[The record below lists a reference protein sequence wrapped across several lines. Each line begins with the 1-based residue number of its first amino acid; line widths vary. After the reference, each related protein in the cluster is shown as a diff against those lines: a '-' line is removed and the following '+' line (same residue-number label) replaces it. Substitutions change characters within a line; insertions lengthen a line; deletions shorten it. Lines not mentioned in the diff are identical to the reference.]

1 MILELKAEVTDIL
14 FWISKKFPFSSWVE
28 PLLWIEISLD
38 FWQGSDCENWVG
50 SIEVIFYYDFF
61 FLESLKRLKESQNV
75 PEIFSPFFWLQN
87 SPLFHKRLVHNPL
100 WYTKEVKETVSE
112 KAIKFILFLKYPLSC
127 SIP

>member
-1 MILELKAEVTDIL
+1 MRLELAALRSYFIMT
-14 FWISKKFPFSSWVE
+14 
-28 PLLWIEISLD
+28 
-38 FWQGSDCENWVG
+38 
-50 SIEVIFYYDFF
+50 F

-87 SPLFHKRLVHNPL
+87 SPLFHKCLVYNPP
-100 WYTKEVKETVSE
+100 WYIKELKEMVSE